1 MLDTDM
7 RTDRVVKEILPIAK
21 TYKVRQ
27 ISRDYYSKL
36 DSKKKGAFNEYSV
49 TLTPNHSRLN
59 LECPWDPFR
68 SLEENK
74 GARSD
79 YLYTLWK
86 AFIHL
91 LSYSQDHNYK
101 RPNKAKNRCF
111 SFGTVEDRKRLGGAP
126 TPPHI
131 HALLA
136 LKADW
141 YDNLKRDALHTRRDD
156 DGVLK
161 KFIKPCFLRSRGV
174 YLFGGKRY
182 LSDFISDIQF
192 EERDHDG
199 THLQFQVER
208 YITKQIRLNADD
220 FETSVPF
227 TTGIKEYAQKR

>member
-1 MLDTDM
+1 MLDTNM
-7 RTDRVVKEILPIAK
+7 PTDRVVKEILPTAK

-36 DSKKKGAFNEYSV
+36 DSNKQGTFNEYSI
-49 TLTPNHSRLN
+49 TLTPNHSRLI

-111 SFGTVEDRKRLGGAP
+111 SFGTVEDRKRLDGAP
-126 TPPHI
+126 TRPHI

-136 LKADW
+136 LKTEW
-141 YDNLKRDALHTRRDD
+141 HENLKRDHLYLKRVDD
-156 DGVLK
+156 DVFK
-161 KFIKPCFLRSRGV
+161 KFIKPSFLRSRGV
-174 YLFGGKRY
+174 YLFDGKRY
-182 LSDFISDIQF
+182 LSDFIEDIQF
-192 EERDHDG
+192 EERDYDG

-227 TTGIKEYAQKR
+227 TTGIKEHAKKQ